1 MCRSSQ
7 NATWYSKDKSV
18 KKKIFR
24 KILGAS
30 N

>member
-7 NATWYSKDKSV
+7 NATWYSKNESV
-18 KKKIFR
+18 KKILR